1 VNFPLE
7 WPLGLALASAALNGG
22 IGALAWVRSRGQPL
36 YRALALMG
44 LSFSLWSVAYLWAW
58 PEFMDPFWMKMLFS
72 PVAWLPGAALSFA
85 WCFTGLPA
93 RQRRWRVAPLYA
105 LGFLALGLL
114 WIGRISLQQF
124 RAAFIMGA
132 IPIFAGVLYQ
142 LTVHWKAAPRGAER
156 NRRGYFLAASWI
168 AILGGFSDFFVSFYL
183 PFMTAANA
191 ALLVYALIVLA
202 AIGRYH
208 LMDLRA
214 AAGQA
219 FALLAGSGVLAA
231 LLAGLA
237 WTTRRVDGSLFLNF
251 FVVSVVLVG
260 LLPPLW
266 ERANRAFNRLF
277 FERQGRRERAL
288 ESLETALAD
297 AASLEEIERA
307 VSGVVQKEWGAEAEV
322 LWIPAALAALEP
334 RRVLPPDMEAALHA
348 EPGVWTEGA
357 LEQER
362 GKWTECLS
370 AALRE
375 RGMRVI
381 APVSEEGQLL
391 GAVLLGAPAQ
401 DFYDLAA
408 LRWIRRLAQSVARA
422 VKAAQTSQR
431 LVHADRLAQMGTL
444 AAGIAHEIRNP
455 LSAMLGAVE
464 VLRMNPPARQREE
477 FLNVL
482 KEEVRRLDGIL
493 TDLLDYSSPKSREAR
508 CEWTRV
514 RERVTGLLRPELPE
528 RVSLEVE
535 EAAVSLAVS
544 GPHLQQI
551 LLNLIKN
558 AVRAVQDRGV
568 VKAGLAVNGR
578 HAVLSVQ
585 DDGTGVPAEVLPR
598 LFTPFASQAP
608 GGTGLGLATV
618 RRLAELYGGRA
629 WAENT
634 DSGAR
639 FSVELP
645 LA

>member
-1 VNFPLE
+1 
-7 WPLGLALASAALNGG
+7 
-22 IGALAWVRSRGQPL
+22 
-36 YRALALMG
+36 
-44 LSFSLWSVAYLWAW
+44 
-58 PEFMDPFWMKMLFS
+58 
-72 PVAWLPGAALSFA
+72 
-85 WCFTGLPA
+85 
-93 RQRRWRVAPLYA
+93 
-105 LGFLALGLL
+105 
-114 WIGRISLQQF
+114 
-124 RAAFIMGA
+124 
-132 IPIFAGVLYQ
+132 
-142 LTVHWKAAPRGAER
+142 
-156 NRRGYFLAASWI
+156 
-168 AILGGFSDFFVSFYL
+168 
-183 PFMTAANA
+183 
-191 ALLVYALIVLA
+191 
-202 AIGRYH
+202 
-208 LMDLRA
+208 
-214 AAGQA
+214 
-219 FALLAGSGVLAA
+219 
-231 LLAGLA
+231 
-237 WTTRRVDGSLFLNF
+237 
-251 FVVSVVLVG
+251 
-260 LLPPLW
+260 
-266 ERANRAFNRLF
+266 
-277 FERQGRRERAL
+277 
-288 ESLETALAD
+288 
-297 AASLEEIERA
+297 
-307 VSGVVQKEWGAEAEV
+307 
-322 LWIPAALAALEP
+322 
-334 RRVLPPDMEAALHA
+334 
-348 EPGVWTEGA
+348 
-357 LEQER
+357 
-362 GKWTECLS
+362 
-370 AALRE
+370 
-375 RGMRVI
+375 
-381 APVSEEGQLL
+381 
-391 GAVLLGAPAQ
+391 
-401 DFYDLAA
+401 
-408 LRWIRRLAQSVARA
+408 
-422 VKAAQTSQR
+422 
-431 LVHADRLAQMGTL
+431 MGTL